1 MWALRRKTSRRSQF
15 GLQCQLHNC
24 PTCALPAPCPRAPN
38 ANSTTTQRI
47 VTETYPLLV
56 TNPRNINLS
65 GQRVSVNVTSGLDT
79 LDQRTKFEAKQS
91 GVTVALS
98 SSVLRAVQGAAYNTY
113 NQAKNLLKEP
123 GKATDISVSVSVSL
137 GSSKSSASSQ
147 DKSTTAVG
155 SQVVSAGSVNVTAR
169 NPKPNPD
176 GKTNTNDQT
185 ANAGNIVI
193 EGSQVIATED
203 INLNA
208 DRDITLLAAGNTSEH
223 RLQRASPC
231 SWPRRARRRAFAE
244 GLALVSR

>member
-24 PTCALPAPCPRAPN
+24 PTCALPARN

-47 VTETYPLLV
+47 VTETYPPLA
-56 TNPRNINLS
+56 TNARDINLS
-65 GQRVSVNVTSGLDT
+65 GQRVSVNVARGLDT
-79 LDQRTKFEAKQS
+79 LDQRTKFEAKRS

-98 SSVLRAVQGAAYNTY
+98 SAVVSAVQGAAYNTY
-113 NQAKNLLKEP
+113 NQAKDLLKEP
-123 GKATDISVSVSVSL
+123 GKATDISVSL
-137 GSSKSSASSQ
+137 GSSQSSASSQ